1 MHGGE
6 YVKRKYKKLSRKAR
20 NNITVELASA
30 LGVTKQ
36 CVSNWENDYIQP
48 SIEMLIKIS
57 KYFRVSTDFLL
68 DLDNGVT
75 IDASGLTDTEA
86 AHIRLIINDMLER

>member
-1 MHGGE
+1 MLNE
-6 YVKRKYKKLSRKAR
+6 NIKNLRKAR
-20 NNITVELASA
+20 NISQVELASA

-68 DLDNGVT
+68 DLDNGVM

>member
-1 MHGGE
+1 MLNE
-6 YVKRKYKKLSRKAR
+6 NIKNLSKAR
-20 NNITVELASA
+20 NISQVELASA
-30 LGVTKQ
+30 LGVSNQ